1 MEHPY
6 PCRLGQ
12 ESPALQPGNLPQS
25 SILEDHTNTAA
36 TSLLKLSTQGAS
48 PPSQQLVLSPLRSR
62 TMASEEHQRDPAV
75 GGGRPQVSAQTEG
88 GGQPSAQPQQ
98 TGQQQNGQPQQHVQ
112 RDPPAPEPF
121 PGGRQPGLAAL
132 AASAFYPPLNAEQLE
147 TLETGFG
154 PLYNSLEDTPLREFG
169 SSLPPLSF
177 FSEIEQLAA
186 TITSDLP
193 DDDDV
198 PELEDPV
205 EPEGAW
211 EEKNVDMSQ
220 NHRRFVPNFG
230 RTESSSSSDAQSE
243 DPSYQPSDQ
252 ETSEIEYCGRQP
264 RYDSNHSEV
273 GSDNDILHP
282 WSSTHI
288 INDSQDYPC
297 FWDDVPRDEQRL
309 IGDVVQRRVPT
320 QGSEKHAGKVDRKL
334 IAVQCNFFVMGDREA
349 AHRCVRYIRTA
360 DRLEAEFRRRRE
372 EREPAP
378 APKRPKGGIFTM
390 LNSLDNRMANFEQHL
405 PALQKIAP
413 AAPAQPSPSSAQGQ
427 PQQAAP

>member
-1 MEHPY
+1 DRRAKAT
-6 PCRLGQ
+6 PC
-12 ESPALQPGNLPQS
+12 PVVQPEAQKY
-25 SILEDHTNTAA
+25 T
-36 TSLLKLSTQGAS
+36 
-48 PPSQQLVLSPLRSR
+48 SR

-75 GGGRPQVSAQTEG
+75 GGGRPQVFAQTEG
-88 GGQPSAQPQQ
+88 GRQPSAQPQQ

-112 RDPPAPEPF
+112 RDPPAPKPF

-154 PLYNSLEDTPLREFG
+154 PLYNSLEDRPLSEFG

-193 DDDDV
+193 KDDDV

-211 EEKNVDMSQ
+211 EEENVDMSQ
-220 NHRRFVPNFG
+220 NHRRFVPDFG
-230 RTESSSSSDAQSE
+230 RAESSSSSDGQSD

-252 ETSEIEYCGRQP
+252 ETSEGESAESAAEELDSPETPRDPPPDRSPIVENLRRLCQRQP
-264 RYDSNHSEV
+264 RYDPNHSEV

-288 INDSQDYPC
+288 INDPQDYPC
-297 FWDDVPRDEQRL
+297 FWDDVPGDEQRL
-309 IGDVVQRRVPT
+309 IGDVVFVVQRRVPT

-334 IAVQCNFFVMGDREA
+334 IAIQRNFFVMGDREA
-349 AHRCVRYIRTA
+349 AQRCVRYIRTA
-360 DRLEAEFRRRRE
+360 DRLEAEFRCRRE

-378 APKRPKGGIFTM
+378 APKRPKGGLFTI
-390 LNSLDNRMANFEQHL
+390 LSSLDTRMANVEQRL
-405 PALQKIAP
+405 PDLKGAGP
-413 AAPAQPSPSSAQGQ
+413 SSPPQPSPSFA
-427 PQQAAP
+427 